1 MAAKLISS
9 ILTLFGCVA
18 IGVLGLFSLLL
29 AMNGYHENDGIY
41 GLGFFVIAGLLIS
54 IGFAVLAWVAT
65 SKLAGRGWHS
75 VLSVVTPAAALIV
88 IAAVLKTVFL
98 FIAIAIAEFVRVNY

>member
-54 IGFAVLAWVAT
+54 IGFAIIAWFAT

-75 VLSVVTPAAALIV
+75 VLSVVTPTIVLVV
-88 IAAVLKTVFL
+88 IAAVLKTIAM
-98 FIAIAIAEFVRVNY
+98 FIAIGIAEFVRVNY